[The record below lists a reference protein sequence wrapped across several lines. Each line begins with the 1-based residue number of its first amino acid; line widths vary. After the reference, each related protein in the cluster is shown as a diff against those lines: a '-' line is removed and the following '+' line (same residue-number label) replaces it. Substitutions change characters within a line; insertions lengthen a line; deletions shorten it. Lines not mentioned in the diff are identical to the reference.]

1 MTGNPENY
9 TGVIVGE
16 ADWFGERDWCCA
28 CSPIE
33 AANVAA
39 IVNRTSIGLY
49 VAMENIITP
58 VTRAKSP
65 QTKGICERFHRT
77 VQEEFYSVAFRKKLY
92 NSPCRII

>member
-16 ADWFGERDWCCA
+16 ADWFGERYWCCP

-33 AANVAA
+33 PANVAA